1 MYSTNEIIGW
11 WRKPEYSEKTTDLS
25 QVTDNLYHMMFY
37 GVHLAWTGFQFT
49 TLVVINTDCTGSCKS
64 NYHTIMITTAPGSD
78 KRNWWIPR
86 SEQEL
91 LIVPEHLSSLPVLV
105 ASVLIDL

>member
-11 WRKPEYSEKTTDLS
+11 WRKPGVPRENHRPDASHWQSLS
-25 QVTDNLYHMMFY
+25 HN
-37 GVHLAWTGFQFT
+37 
-49 TLVVINTDCTGSCKS
+49 VVSSTPRLNGIPTHNRSGDSTDCTGSCKS
-64 NYHTIMITTAPGSD
+64 NYRTIITTTIPGSN
-78 KRNWWIPR
+78 KSKWWVPR

-91 LIVPEHLSSLPVLV
+91 HIVPEHLSSLPVLV